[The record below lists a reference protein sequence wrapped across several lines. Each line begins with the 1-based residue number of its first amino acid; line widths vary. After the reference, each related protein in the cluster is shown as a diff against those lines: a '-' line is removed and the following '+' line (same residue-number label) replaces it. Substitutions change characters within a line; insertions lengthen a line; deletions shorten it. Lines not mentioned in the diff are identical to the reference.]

1 MNTLISTLLT
11 NCYAIYLYTTSIFL
25 YILCYLL
32 YSYLFIH
39 FIYTLSSTLFLP
51 FIHFISTFYPL
62 HSFFNLFIHIIYT
75 LLCTVFVL
83 YYALYLCLLSTLFI
97 SRELPSLY
105 LVITFFTVTLFA
117 VPIPYH
123 PLYVSIYF
131 ILSLLSTLFIPCQLH
146 LKKKIKNFIHLYP
159 LYPYLISPCRA
170 EQWRFFLL
178 CCYFCTDLNPSHITL
193 VRTGTTA

>member
-1 MNTLISTLLT
+1 MQSIYIPHQSFYIYSVIYSIHTFLSTLFIP
-11 NCYAIYLYTTSIFL
+11 CHPLYF
-25 YILCYLL
+25 YLL
-32 YSYLFIH
+32 SI
-39 FIYTLSSTLFLP
+39 LFLP
-51 FIHFISTFYPL
+51 FIHFIL
-62 HSFFNLFIHIIYT
+62 FFNLFIHIIYT

-83 YYALYLCLLSTLFI
+83 CYALYLCLLSTLFI

-146 LKKKIKNFIHLYP
+146 LKKK
-159 LYPYLISPCRA
+159 
-170 EQWRFFLL
+170 
-178 CCYFCTDLNPSHITL
+178 
-193 VRTGTTA
+193 